1 MDSDIIKTRP
11 LRWGIIGTGRIAHAF
26 AKALLAEQDAEIAG
40 IAGRSREHTEEFAA
54 WLQEMQEGISE
65 HDANKASVA
74 NGNPKYDNL
83 PSGST
88 HIHNVSAKKQHRDEL
103 AELLVYDTPAQL
115 AAAPDID
122 IVYIATPNNTH
133 AELSLLCLAFDKHVL
148 CEKPFAM
155 NTRQCAQVMELAQEK
170 GLFCMEA
177 MWTRFLPAIAKAKSL
192 LQENKI
198 GKLRY
203 IRANFGGANPD
214 FDAQS
219 RYFSPAL
226 GGGSVMDV
234 GIYPITFA
242 LTMMGRMPDEMRG
255 FASVG
260 STGVDEVNDIEF
272 LYHEPNAEGWNQDIL
287 CQLTSS
293 VRFETGQD
301 GIICGEYGKLY
312 FPRCYAPD
320 TFTMTRY
327 LPIHPDTGAP
337 ISLEEAATAGI
348 TPAFHE
354 VTEEFSFPFPCNG
367 YEYEI
372 SEVTRCIRAGKTQSD
387 LHPLSNTLAVMQ
399 LMDGLRRLW
408 GVVYEEDQ

>member
-1 MDSDIIKTRP
+1 MGIDMKHNALQDRP

-26 AKALLAEQDAEIAG
+26 AKALLTIQDAAITG
-40 IAGRSREHTEEFAA
+40 IASRSKEHATDFAA
-54 WLQEMQEGISE
+54 WLQESAARS
-65 HDANKASVA
+65 D
-74 NGNPKYDNL
+74 D
-83 PSGST
+83 ST
-88 HIHNVSAKKQHRDEL
+88 SSAATAQHSAKIK
-103 AELLVYDTPAQL
+103 VYDTPAQL
-115 AAAPDID
+115 AADPDID

-155 NTRQCAQVMELAQEK
+155 NARQTAQIMELAQEK
-170 GLFCMEA
+170 ELFCMEA

-192 LQENKI
+192 LQEGMI

-203 IRANFGGANPD
+203 IRASFGGANPD
-214 FDAQS
+214 FDPAS
-219 RYFSPAL
+219 RYFDPTL

-242 LTMMGRMPDEMRG
+242 LTMMGRMPDELRG

-287 CQLTSS
+287 CQLSSS

-301 GIICGEYGKLY
+301 GLICGEYGKLY

-320 TFTMTRY
+320 RFTMTRY
-327 LPIHPDTGAP
+327 LPVHPDTGEA
-337 ISLEEAATAGI
+337 ISPAEAATAGI
-348 TPAFHE
+348 IPVFHE
-354 VTEEFSFPFPCNG
+354 VTEEFSYPFPCNG

-372 SEVTRCIRAGKTQSD
+372 REVTECIRSGKRQSD
-387 LHPLSNTLAVMQ
+387 THPLINTLAVMQ

-408 GVVYEEDQ
+408 GVVYEEDR

>member
-1 MDSDIIKTRP
+1 MKSNTLQSRP
-11 LRWGIIGTGRIAHAF
+11 LRWGIIGAGRIAHAF
-26 AKALLAEQDAEIAG
+26 AKALLTIEDAEIVG
-40 IAGRSREHTEEFAA
+40 IASRSKEHAESFAA
-54 WLQEMQEGISE
+54 QLQESTTHQNSCRTTAEGARQNMAASAEGE
-65 HDANKASVA
+65 HKNVAASATIQVC
-74 NGNPKYDNL
+74 
-83 PSGST
+83 
-88 HIHNVSAKKQHRDEL
+88 
-103 AELLVYDTPAQL
+103 DTPSLL
-115 AAAPDID
+115 AANPDID
-122 IVYIATPNNTH
+122 IIYIATPNSTH
-133 AELSLLCLAFDKHVL
+133 AELALLCLAFDKHVL

-155 NTRQCAQVMELAQEK
+155 NARQTAQIMEVAQEK

-192 LQENKI
+192 LQEGKI

-214 FDAQS
+214 FNPES
-219 RYFSPAL
+219 RYFNPAL

-242 LTMMGRMPDEMRG
+242 LTMMGRMPDELRG

-287 CQLTSS
+287 CQLSSS

-301 GIICGEYGKLY
+301 GLICGEYGKLY

-320 TFTMTRY
+320 CFTMTRY
-327 LPIHPDTGAP
+327 LPVHPKTGAMLSP
-337 ISLEEAATAGI
+337 EEAAAADI
-348 TPAFHE
+348 TPAFQE
-354 VTEEFSFPFPCNG
+354 VTEEFSYPFPCNG

-372 SEVTRCIRAGKTQSD
+372 REVTDCIRAGKVQSD
-387 LHPLSNTLAVMQ
+387 IHPLSNTLAVMQ

-408 GVVYEEDQ
+408 GVVYEEDR

>member
-1 MDSDIIKTRP
+1 MGMKMKSNTLQDRP

-26 AKALLAEQDAEIAG
+26 AKALLSIEDAAITG
-40 IAGRSREHTEEFAA
+40 IASRSKEHAADYAA
-54 WLQEMQEGISE
+54 WVQKSIAADDSKSTSSAAITQYHAQMQ
-65 HDANKASVA
+65 
-74 NGNPKYDNL
+74 
-83 PSGST
+83 
-88 HIHNVSAKKQHRDEL
+88 
-103 AELLVYDTPAQL
+103 VYDSPAQL
-115 AAAPDID
+115 AADPDID

-133 AELSLLCLAFDKHVL
+133 AELALLCLAFDKHVL

-155 NTRQCAQVMELAQEK
+155 NARQTAQIMELAQEK
-170 GLFCMEA
+170 ELFCMEA

-192 LQENKI
+192 LQEGMI

-203 IRANFGGANPD
+203 IRASFGGANPD
-214 FDAQS
+214 FDPGS
-219 RYFSPAL
+219 RYFDPAL

-242 LTMMGRMPDEMRG
+242 LTMMGRMPDELRG

-287 CQLTSS
+287 CQLSSS

-301 GIICGEYGKLY
+301 GLICGEYGKLY

-320 TFTMTRY
+320 HFTMTRY
-327 LPIHPDTGAP
+327 LPVHPDTGEA
-337 ISLEEAATAGI
+337 ISLAEAAAAGI
-348 TPAFHE
+348 TPVFHE
-354 VTEEFSFPFPCNG
+354 VTEEFSYPFPCNG

-372 SEVTRCIRAGKTQSD
+372 REVTECIRAGKRQSD
-387 LHPLSNTLAVMQ
+387 IHPLTNTLAVMQ

-408 GVVYEEDQ
+408 GVVYEEDR

>member
-1 MDSDIIKTRP
+1 MIAGKDTDTTMESTALQSRP

-26 AKALLAEQDAEIAG
+26 AKALLTVEDAQIAG
-40 IAGRSREHTEEFAA
+40 IASRSRKHAEDFAA
-54 WLQEMQEGISE
+54 QLQE
-65 HDANKASVA
+65 
-74 NGNPKYDNL
+74 
-83 PSGST
+83 SGACRNEEET
-88 HIHNVSAKKQHRDEL
+88 SAEIQ
-103 AELLVYDTPAQL
+103 VYDTPAQL

-122 IVYIATPNNTH
+122 IIYIATPNNTH
-133 AELSLLCLAFDKHVL
+133 AELALLCLAFDKHVL

-155 NTRQCAQVMELAQEK
+155 NARQTAQVMELAQEK

-177 MWTRFLPAIAKAKSL
+177 MWTRFLPAISKAKSL
-192 LQENKI
+192 LQEGAI
-198 GKLRY
+198 GKVRY

-214 FDAQS
+214 FDPQS
-219 RYFSPAL
+219 RYFNTAL
-226 GGGSVMDV
+226 GGGAVMDV

-287 CQLTSS
+287 CQLSSS

-301 GIICGEYGKLY
+301 GLVCGEYGKLY

-320 TFTMTRY
+320 SFTMTRY
-327 LPIHPDTGAP
+327 LPMHPDTNTP
-337 ISLEEAATAGI
+337 ISLAEASVAGI
-348 TPAFHE
+348 TPVFQE
-354 VTEEFSFPFPCNG
+354 VTEQFSYPFPCNG

-372 SEVTRCIRAGKTQSD
+372 REVTDCIRAGKIQSD
-387 LHPLSNTLAVMQ
+387 RHPLTNTLAVMQ

-408 GVVYEEDQ
+408 GVVYEEDR

>member
-1 MDSDIIKTRP
+1 MGIDMKHNALQDRP

-26 AKALLAEQDAEIAG
+26 AKALLTIEDAAITG
-40 IAGRSREHTEEFAA
+40 IASRSKEHATDFAA
-54 WLQEMQEGISE
+54 WLQESAARS
-65 HDANKASVA
+65 D
-74 NGNPKYDNL
+74 D
-83 PSGST
+83 ST
-88 HIHNVSAKKQHRDEL
+88 SSAATAQHSAKIK
-103 AELLVYDTPAQL
+103 VYDTPAQL
-115 AAAPDID
+115 AADPDID

-133 AELSLLCLAFDKHVL
+133 AELALLCLAFDKHVL

-155 NTRQCAQVMELAQEK
+155 NARQTAQIMELAQEK
-170 GLFCMEA
+170 ELFCMEA

-192 LQENKI
+192 LQEGMI

-214 FDAQS
+214 FDPAS
-219 RYFSPAL
+219 RYFDPAL

-242 LTMMGRMPDEMRG
+242 LTMMGRMPDELRG

-287 CQLTSS
+287 CQLSSS

-301 GIICGEYGKLY
+301 GLICGEYGKLY

-320 TFTMTRY
+320 RFTMTRY
-327 LPIHPDTGAP
+327 LPVHPDTGEA
-337 ISLEEAATAGI
+337 ISPAEAAAAGI

-354 VTEEFSFPFPCNG
+354 VTEEFSYPFLCNG

-372 SEVTRCIRAGKTQSD
+372 REVTECIRSGKRQSD
-387 LHPLSNTLAVMQ
+387 THPLNNTLAVMQ

-408 GVVYEEDQ
+408 GVVYEEDR

>member
-1 MDSDIIKTRP
+1 MGMKMKSNTLQDRP

-26 AKALLAEQDAEIAG
+26 AKALLSIEDAAITG
-40 IAGRSREHTEEFAA
+40 IASRSKEHAADFAA
-54 WLQEMQEGISE
+54 WLQKSIAADDSKSTSSAAITQYHAQMQ
-65 HDANKASVA
+65 
-74 NGNPKYDNL
+74 
-83 PSGST
+83 
-88 HIHNVSAKKQHRDEL
+88 
-103 AELLVYDTPAQL
+103 VYDSPAQL
-115 AAAPDID
+115 AADPDID

-133 AELSLLCLAFDKHVL
+133 AELALLCLAFDKHVL

-155 NTRQCAQVMELAQEK
+155 NARQTAQIMELAQEK
-170 GLFCMEA
+170 ELFCMEA

-192 LQENKI
+192 LQEGMI

-203 IRANFGGANPD
+203 IRASFGGANPD
-214 FDAQS
+214 FDPGS
-219 RYFSPAL
+219 RYFDPAL

-242 LTMMGRMPDEMRG
+242 LTMMGRMPDELRG

-287 CQLTSS
+287 CQLSSS
-293 VRFETGQD
+293 VRFEIGQD
-301 GIICGEYGKLY
+301 GLICGEYGKLY

-320 TFTMTRY
+320 HFTMTRY
-327 LPIHPDTGAP
+327 LPAHPDTGEA
-337 ISLEEAATAGI
+337 ISLAEAAAAGI
-348 TPAFHE
+348 TPVFHE
-354 VTEEFSFPFPCNG
+354 VTEEFSYPFPCNG

-372 SEVTRCIRAGKTQSD
+372 REVTDCIRAEKRQSD
-387 LHPLSNTLAVMQ
+387 IHPLSNTLAVMQ

-408 GVVYEEDQ
+408 GVVYEEDR